1 MHQFKVF
8 IINVVA
14 LNVFTCVCGIKS
26 LELKTE
32 EENFDLEQ
40 QRLLV
45 NIMFTG
51 NQFTLLS
58 NRMLKQFLLTAHQFN
73 VLRIL
78 RGKKGN
84 PISVKDMHARMLDSS
99 SNVSRRVDKL
109 LAKNL
114 ITRITCSNDRRKV
127 ELTITIKGLQL
138 LSEIDVFLK
147 VIKKRLR
154 SAITEDEAKI
164 VGRNLDKFRIINQI

>member
-1 MHQFKVF
+1 
-8 IINVVA
+8 
-14 LNVFTCVCGIKS
+14 
-26 LELKTE
+26 LKIE
-32 EENFDLEQ
+32 QEIEQENFDSEQ
-40 QRLLV
+40 QRLLI

-58 NRMLKQFLLTAHQFN
+58 SRMLKQFSLTTQQFN

-78 RGKKGN
+78 RRQKGN
-84 PISVKDMHARMLDSS
+84 PISVKDMHGRMLDST
-99 SNVSRRVDKL
+99 SNVSRLVDKL

-114 ITRITCSNDRRKV
+114 ITRITCPNDRRKV
-127 ELTITIKGLQL
+127 ELTIPEKGLQL

-164 VGRNLDKFRIINQI
+164 ASRILDKFRIINQI

>member
-1 MHQFKVF
+1 
-8 IINVVA
+8 
-14 LNVFTCVCGIKS
+14 
-26 LELKTE
+26 LKIE
-32 EENFDLEQ
+32 QEIEQENFDSEQ
-40 QRLLV
+40 QRLLI

-58 NRMLKQFLLTAHQFN
+58 SRMLKQFSLTTQQFN

-78 RGKKGN
+78 RGQKGN
-84 PISVKDMHARMLDSS
+84 PISVKDMHGRMLDST
-99 SNVSRRVDKL
+99 SNVSRLVDKL

-114 ITRITCSNDRRKV
+114 ITRITCPNDRRKV
-127 ELTITIKGLQL
+127 ELTIPKKGLQL

-164 VGRNLDKFRIINQI
+164 ASRILDKFRIINQI

>member
-1 MHQFKVF
+1 MKIEQE
-8 IINVVA
+8 I
-14 LNVFTCVCGIKS
+14 
-26 LELKTE
+26 EQ
-32 EENFDLEQ
+32 ENFDSEQ
-40 QRLLV
+40 QRLLI

-58 NRMLKQFLLTAHQFN
+58 SRMLKQFSLTTQQFN

-84 PISVKDMHARMLDSS
+84 PISVKDMRGRMLDSS
-99 SNVSRRVDKL
+99 SNVSRLVDKL
-109 LAKNL
+109 LVKNL

-127 ELTITIKGLQL
+127 ELTIPKKGLQL

-164 VGRNLDKFRIINQI
+164 ASRILDKFRIINQI

>member
-1 MHQFKVF
+1 
-8 IINVVA
+8 
-14 LNVFTCVCGIKS
+14 
-26 LELKTE
+26 LKIE
-32 EENFDLEQ
+32 QEIEQENFDSEQ
-40 QRLLV
+40 QRLLI

-58 NRMLKQFLLTAHQFN
+58 SRMLKQFSLTTQQFN

-78 RGKKGN
+78 RGQKGN
-84 PISVKDMHARMLDSS
+84 PISVKDMHGRMLDST
-99 SNVSRRVDKL
+99 SNVSRLVDKL

-114 ITRITCSNDRRKV
+114 ITRVTCPNDRRKV
-127 ELTITIKGLQL
+127 ELTIPKKGLQL

-164 VGRNLDKFRIINQI
+164 ASRILDKFRIINQI

>member
-1 MHQFKVF
+1 MKIEQE
-8 IINVVA
+8 I
-14 LNVFTCVCGIKS
+14 
-26 LELKTE
+26 EQ
-32 EENFDLEQ
+32 ENFDSEQ
-40 QRLLV
+40 QRLLI

-58 NRMLKQFLLTAHQFN
+58 SRMLKQFSLTTQQFN

-78 RGKKGN
+78 RGQKGN
-84 PISVKDMHARMLDSS
+84 PISVKDMHGRMLDST
-99 SNVSRRVDKL
+99 SNVSRLVDKL

-114 ITRITCSNDRRKV
+114 ITLITCPNDRRKV
-127 ELTITIKGLQL
+127 ELTIPKKGLQL
-138 LSEIDVFLK
+138 LLEIDVFLK

-164 VGRNLDKFRIINQI
+164 ASRILDKFRIINQI

>member
-1 MHQFKVF
+1 
-8 IINVVA
+8 
-14 LNVFTCVCGIKS
+14 
-26 LELKTE
+26 LKIE
-32 EENFDLEQ
+32 QEIEQENFDSEQ
-40 QRLLV
+40 QRLLI

-58 NRMLKQFLLTAHQFN
+58 SRMLKQFSLTTQQFN

-78 RGKKGN
+78 RGQKGN
-84 PISVKDMHARMLDSS
+84 PISVKDMHGRMLDST
-99 SNVSRRVDKL
+99 SNVSRLVDKL

-114 ITRITCSNDRRKV
+114 ITLITCPNDRRKV
-127 ELTITIKGLQL
+127 ELTIPKKGLQL
-138 LSEIDVFLK
+138 LLEIDVFLK

-164 VGRNLDKFRIINQI
+164 ASRILDKFRIINQI

>member
-1 MHQFKVF
+1 MKIEQE
-8 IINVVA
+8 I
-14 LNVFTCVCGIKS
+14 
-26 LELKTE
+26 EQ
-32 EENFDLEQ
+32 ENFDSEQ
-40 QRLLV
+40 QRLLI

-58 NRMLKQFLLTAHQFN
+58 SRMLKQFSLTTQQFN

-78 RGKKGN
+78 RGQKGN
-84 PISVKDMHARMLDSS
+84 PISVKDMHGRMLDSS
-99 SNVSRRVDKL
+99 SNVSRLVDKL
-109 LAKNL
+109 LTKNL
-114 ITRITCSNDRRKV
+114 ITRITCPNDRRKV
-127 ELTITIKGLQL
+127 ELTIPEKGLQL

-164 VGRNLDKFRIINQI
+164 ASRILDKFRIINQI

>member
-1 MHQFKVF
+1 MKIEQE
-8 IINVVA
+8 I
-14 LNVFTCVCGIKS
+14 
-26 LELKTE
+26 EQ
-32 EENFDLEQ
+32 ENFDSEQ
-40 QRLLV
+40 QRLLI

-58 NRMLKQFLLTAHQFN
+58 SRMLKQFSLTTQQFN

-78 RGKKGN
+78 RGQKGN
-84 PISVKDMHARMLDSS
+84 PISVKDMHGRMLDST
-99 SNVSRRVDKL
+99 SNVSRLVDKL

-114 ITRITCSNDRRKV
+114 ITLITCPNDRRKV
-127 ELTITIKGLQL
+127 ELTIPKKGLQL

-164 VGRNLDKFRIINQI
+164 ASRILDKFRIINQI

>member
-1 MHQFKVF
+1 
-8 IINVVA
+8 
-14 LNVFTCVCGIKS
+14 
-26 LELKTE
+26 LKIE
-32 EENFDLEQ
+32 QEIEQENFDSEQ
-40 QRLLV
+40 QRLLI

-58 NRMLKQFLLTAHQFN
+58 SRMLKQFSLTTQQFN

-78 RGKKGN
+78 RGQKGN
-84 PISVKDMHARMLDSS
+84 PISVKDMHGRMLDSS
-99 SNVSRRVDKL
+99 SNVSRLVDKL
-109 LAKNL
+109 LTKNL
-114 ITRITCSNDRRKV
+114 ITRITCPNDRRKV
-127 ELTITIKGLQL
+127 ELTIPKKGLQL

-164 VGRNLDKFRIINQI
+164 ASGILDKFRIINQI

>member
-1 MHQFKVF
+1 MKIEQE
-8 IINVVA
+8 I
-14 LNVFTCVCGIKS
+14 
-26 LELKTE
+26 EQ
-32 EENFDLEQ
+32 ENFDSEQ
-40 QRLLV
+40 QRLLI

-58 NRMLKQFLLTAHQFN
+58 SRMLKQFSLTTQQFN

-78 RGKKGN
+78 RGQKGN
-84 PISVKDMHARMLDSS
+84 PISVKDMHGRMLDSS
-99 SNVSRRVDKL
+99 SNVSRLVDKL

-114 ITRITCSNDRRKV
+114 ITRITCLNDRRKV
-127 ELTITIKGLQL
+127 ELTIPKKGLQL

-164 VGRNLDKFRIINQI
+164 ASRILDKFRIINQI

>member
-1 MHQFKVF
+1 
-8 IINVVA
+8 
-14 LNVFTCVCGIKS
+14 
-26 LELKTE
+26 LKIE
-32 EENFDLEQ
+32 QEIEQENFDSEQ
-40 QRLLV
+40 QRLLI

-58 NRMLKQFLLTAHQFN
+58 SRMLKQFSLTTQQFN

-78 RGKKGN
+78 RGQKGN
-84 PISVKDMHARMLDSS
+84 PISVKDMHGRMLDSS
-99 SNVSRRVDKL
+99 SNVSRLVDKL
-109 LAKNL
+109 LTKNL
-114 ITRITCSNDRRKV
+114 ITRITCPNDRRKV
-127 ELTITIKGLQL
+127 ELTIPKKGLQL

-164 VGRNLDKFRIINQI
+164 ASRILDKFRIINQI

>member
-1 MHQFKVF
+1 MKIEQE
-8 IINVVA
+8 I
-14 LNVFTCVCGIKS
+14 
-26 LELKTE
+26 EQ
-32 EENFDLEQ
+32 ENFDSEQ
-40 QRLLV
+40 QRLLI

-58 NRMLKQFLLTAHQFN
+58 SRMLKQFSLTTQQFN

-78 RGKKGN
+78 RGQKGN
-84 PISVKDMHARMLDSS
+84 PISVKDMHGRMLDST
-99 SNVSRRVDKL
+99 SNVSRLVDKL

-114 ITRITCSNDRRKV
+114 ITRITCPNDRRKV
-127 ELTITIKGLQL
+127 ELTIPKKGLQL
-138 LSEIDVFLK
+138 LSEIDIFLK

-164 VGRNLDKFRIINQI
+164 ASRILDKFRIINQI

>member
-1 MHQFKVF
+1 MKIEQE
-8 IINVVA
+8 I
-14 LNVFTCVCGIKS
+14 
-26 LELKTE
+26 EQ
-32 EENFDLEQ
+32 ENFDSEQ
-40 QRLLV
+40 QRLLI

-58 NRMLKQFLLTAHQFN
+58 SRMLKQFSLTTQQFN

-78 RGKKGN
+78 RGQKGN
-84 PISVKDMHARMLDSS
+84 PISVKDMHGRMLDST
-99 SNVSRRVDKL
+99 SNVSRLVDKL

-114 ITRITCSNDRRKV
+114 ITRITCPNDRRKV
-127 ELTITIKGLQL
+127 ELTIPKKGLQL

-164 VGRNLDKFRIINQI
+164 ASRILNKFRIINQI

>member
-1 MHQFKVF
+1 
-8 IINVVA
+8 
-14 LNVFTCVCGIKS
+14 
-26 LELKTE
+26 LKIE
-32 EENFDLEQ
+32 QEIEQENFDSEQ
-40 QRLLV
+40 QRLLI

-58 NRMLKQFLLTAHQFN
+58 SRMLKQFSLTTQQFN

-78 RGKKGN
+78 RGQKEN
-84 PISVKDMHARMLDSS
+84 PISVKDMHGRMLDSS
-99 SNVSRRVDKL
+99 SNVSRLVDKL

-114 ITRITCSNDRRKV
+114 ITRITCPNDRRKV
-127 ELTITIKGLQL
+127 ELTIPEKGLQL

-164 VGRNLDKFRIINQI
+164 ASRILDKFRIINQI

>member
-1 MHQFKVF
+1 MKIEQE
-8 IINVVA
+8 I
-14 LNVFTCVCGIKS
+14 
-26 LELKTE
+26 EQ
-32 EENFDLEQ
+32 ENFDSEQ
-40 QRLLV
+40 QRLLI

-58 NRMLKQFLLTAHQFN
+58 SRMLKQFSLTTQQFN

-78 RGKKGN
+78 RGQKGN
-84 PISVKDMHARMLDSS
+84 PISVKDMHGRMLDSS
-99 SNVSRRVDKL
+99 SNVSRLVDKL
-109 LAKNL
+109 LTKNL
-114 ITRITCSNDRRKV
+114 ITRITCPNDRRKV
-127 ELTITIKGLQL
+127 ELTIPKKGLQL

-164 VGRNLDKFRIINQI
+164 ASGILDKFRIINQI

>member
-1 MHQFKVF
+1 MKIEQE
-8 IINVVA
+8 I
-14 LNVFTCVCGIKS
+14 
-26 LELKTE
+26 EQ
-32 EENFDLEQ
+32 ENFDSEQ
-40 QRLLV
+40 QRLLI

-58 NRMLKQFLLTAHQFN
+58 SRMLKQFSLTTQQFN

-78 RGKKGN
+78 RGQKGN
-84 PISVKDMHARMLDSS
+84 PISVKDMHGRMLDSS
-99 SNVSRRVDKL
+99 SNVSRLVDKL

-114 ITRITCSNDRRKV
+114 ITRITCPNDRRKV
-127 ELTITIKGLQL
+127 ELTIPEKGLQL

-164 VGRNLDKFRIINQI
+164 ASRILDKFRIINQI

>member
-1 MHQFKVF
+1 
-8 IINVVA
+8 
-14 LNVFTCVCGIKS
+14 
-26 LELKTE
+26 LKIE
-32 EENFDLEQ
+32 QEIEKENFDSEQ
-40 QRLLV
+40 QRLLI

-58 NRMLKQFLLTAHQFN
+58 NRMLKQFSLTTQQFN

-78 RGKKGN
+78 RGQKGN
-84 PISVKDMHARMLDSS
+84 PISVKDMHGRMLDST
-99 SNVSRRVDKL
+99 SNVSRLVDKL

-114 ITRITCSNDRRKV
+114 ITRITCPNDRRKV
-127 ELTITIKGLQL
+127 ELTIPKKGLQL

-164 VGRNLDKFRIINQI
+164 ASRILNKFRIINQI

>member
-1 MHQFKVF
+1 
-8 IINVVA
+8 
-14 LNVFTCVCGIKS
+14 
-26 LELKTE
+26 LKIE
-32 EENFDLEQ
+32 QEIEQENFDSEQ
-40 QRLLV
+40 QRLLI

-58 NRMLKQFLLTAHQFN
+58 SRMLKQFSLTTQQFN

-78 RGKKGN
+78 RGQKGN
-84 PISVKDMHARMLDSS
+84 PISVKDMHGRMLDSS
-99 SNVSRRVDKL
+99 SNVSRLVDKL

-114 ITRITCSNDRRKV
+114 ITRITCPNDRRKV
-127 ELTITIKGLQL
+127 ELTIPKKGLQL

-164 VGRNLDKFRIINQI
+164 ASGILDKFRIINQI

>member
-1 MHQFKVF
+1 
-8 IINVVA
+8 
-14 LNVFTCVCGIKS
+14 
-26 LELKTE
+26 LKIE
-32 EENFDLEQ
+32 QEIEQENFDSEQ
-40 QRLLV
+40 QRLLI

-58 NRMLKQFLLTAHQFN
+58 SRMLKQFSLTTQQFN

-78 RGKKGN
+78 RRQKGN
-84 PISVKDMHARMLDSS
+84 PISVKDMHGRMLDSS
-99 SNVSRRVDKL
+99 SNVSRLVDKL

-114 ITRITCSNDRRKV
+114 ITRITCPNDRRKV
-127 ELTITIKGLQL
+127 ELTIPEKGLQL

-164 VGRNLDKFRIINQI
+164 ASRILDKFRIINQI

>member
-1 MHQFKVF
+1 
-8 IINVVA
+8 
-14 LNVFTCVCGIKS
+14 
-26 LELKTE
+26 LKIE
-32 EENFDLEQ
+32 QENFDSEQ
-40 QRLLV
+40 QRLLI

-58 NRMLKQFLLTAHQFN
+58 SRMLKQFSLTTQQFN

-78 RGKKGN
+78 RGQKGN
-84 PISVKDMHARMLDSS
+84 PISVKDMHGRMLDSS
-99 SNVSRRVDKL
+99 SNVSRLIDKL

-114 ITRITCSNDRRKV
+114 ITRITCPNDRRKV
-127 ELTITIKGLQL
+127 ELTIPKKGLQL

>member
-1 MHQFKVF
+1 
-8 IINVVA
+8 
-14 LNVFTCVCGIKS
+14 
-26 LELKTE
+26 LKIE
-32 EENFDLEQ
+32 QEIEQENFDSEQ
-40 QRLLV
+40 QRLLI

-58 NRMLKQFLLTAHQFN
+58 SRMLKQFSLTTQQFN

-78 RGKKGN
+78 RGQKGN
-84 PISVKDMHARMLDSS
+84 PISVKDMHGRMLDSS
-99 SNVSRRVDKL
+99 SNVSRLIDKL

-114 ITRITCSNDRRKV
+114 ITRITCPNDRRKV
-127 ELTITIKGLQL
+127 ELTIPKKGLQL

-164 VGRNLDKFRIINQI
+164 ANRILDKFRIINQI

>member
-1 MHQFKVF
+1 MKIEQE
-8 IINVVA
+8 I
-14 LNVFTCVCGIKS
+14 
-26 LELKTE
+26 EQ
-32 EENFDLEQ
+32 ENFDSEQ
-40 QRLLV
+40 QRLLI

-58 NRMLKQFLLTAHQFN
+58 SRMLKQFSLTTQQFN

-78 RGKKGN
+78 RGQKGN
-84 PISVKDMHARMLDSS
+84 PISVKDMHGRMLDSS
-99 SNVSRRVDKL
+99 SNVSRLVDKL

-114 ITRITCSNDRRKV
+114 ITRITCPNDRRKV
-127 ELTITIKGLQL
+127 ELTIPKKGLQL

-164 VGRNLDKFRIINQI
+164 ASRILDKFRIINQI

>member
-1 MHQFKVF
+1 MKIEQE
-8 IINVVA
+8 I
-14 LNVFTCVCGIKS
+14 
-26 LELKTE
+26 EQ
-32 EENFDLEQ
+32 ENFDSEQ
-40 QRLLV
+40 QRLLI

-58 NRMLKQFLLTAHQFN
+58 SRMLKQFSLTTQQFN

-78 RGKKGN
+78 RGQKGN
-84 PISVKDMHARMLDSS
+84 PISVKDMHGRMLDST
-99 SNVSRRVDKL
+99 SNVSRLVDKL

-114 ITRITCSNDRRKV
+114 ITRITCPNDRRKV
-127 ELTITIKGLQL
+127 ELTIPKKGLQL

-164 VGRNLDKFRIINQI
+164 ASRILDKFRIINQI